1 MWEVEAGEMVREAYT
16 LHKANESFGQPGTP
30 CREVFDDSERER
42 LMSNVIGHTNNGVEA
57 HVQDRVVDYWRSV
70 DADLGAQVARGLGR

>member
-16 LHKANESFGQPGTP
+16 LHKENDDFGQPGTLY
-30 CREVFDDSERER
+30 REVFDDGQRER
-42 LMSNVIGHTNNGVEA
+42 SASNASNGVEA
-57 HVQDRVVDYWRSV
+57 HIQDRVVDYWRSV